1 MIVWGEN
8 DAIFPA
14 EGARTYLRDL
24 PDAEI
29 HLLNTGHFALEGNFA
44 LKGQL
49 PSNTSG
55 GMLSEANLVG
65 WNVLAEGIR
74 QIRGESTSQVD
85 DAEVC
90 IVAGQGGFHAAH
102 STLLLTKETR

>member
-1 MIVWGEN
+1 
-8 DAIFPA
+8 
-14 EGARTYLRDL
+14 
-24 PDAEI
+24 
-29 HLLNTGHFALEGNFA
+29 
-44 LKGQL
+44 
-49 PSNTSG
+49 
-55 GMLSEANLVG
+55 MLSEANLVG

-102 STLLLTKETR
+102 STVLLTKETR